1 MSAYLTVEQADVIVK
16 QLYVSNDTSRIFWEG
31 LSPDDKAILLN
42 DATKLIDNKR
52 LLWKGRKYD
61 VKQQEHQF
69 PRMIYRGIPTK
80 CTIVEIDDTFLQGI
94 VELAIAS
101 WQYMHSEEFKLMQNG
116 VSSYKVKD
124 ASISFAGGTKNNVL
138 GIPKAIWDTY
148 FAQWSDIC

>member
-31 LSPDDKAILLN
+31 LSPDDKAVLLSN
-42 DATKLIDNKR
+42 ATKLIDNKR
-52 LLWKGRKYD
+52 CLWKGRKYD
-61 VKQQEHQF
+61 VKQEHQF

-80 CTIVEIDDTFLQGI
+80 CTVVEIDDTFLQGV

-101 WQYMHSEEFKLMQNG
+101 WQYKQSEEHKLMQNG
-116 VSSYKVKD
+116 VSVYRVKD
-124 ASISFAGGTKNNVL
+124 ASISFSGETKNNVL
-138 GIPKAIWDTY
+138 GIPKDIWDTY

>member
-16 QLYVSNDTSRIFWEG
+16 QLYVSNDTSRIFWES
-31 LSPDDKAILLN
+31 LSPDDKAVLLN

-52 LLWKGRKYD
+52 CLWKGRKYD
-61 VKQQEHQF
+61 VNQEHQF

-80 CTIVEIDDTFLQGI
+80 CTIVEIDDTFLQGV

-101 WQYMHSEEFKLMQNG
+101 WQYKNSEEFKLMQSG

-138 GIPKAIWDTY
+138 GIPKDIWDTY
-148 FAQWSDIC
+148 FSQWSDIC

>member
-1 MSAYLTVEQADVIVK
+1 MHSYLTVEQADVIVK
-16 QLYVSNDTSRIFWEG
+16 QLYVSNDTSRIFWES
-31 LSPDDKAILLN
+31 LSPDDKAVLLN

-52 LLWKGRKYD
+52 CLWKGRKYD
-61 VKQQEHQF
+61 VNQEHQF

-80 CTIVEIDDTFLQGI
+80 CTIVEIDDTFLQGV

-101 WQYMHSEEFKLMQNG
+101 WQYKNSEEFRLMQSG

-124 ASISFAGGTKNNVL
+124 ASISFSGATKNNVL
-138 GIPKAIWDTY
+138 GIPKDIWNTY